1 MALRVLHIVTRLA
14 EGSGIAE
21 AVIGLVGATGVRPRM
36 ACDVMTYWEPGLAP
50 FVSRCLEN
58 NSAVHTV
65 EVGWRHTMWF
75 SRDWRTR
82 LDQIAPAYD
91 VLHIHGL
98 WLYPNLISA
107 YWCSRHRKPFVFSP
121 HGALLPC
128 ALVQSRWKKF
138 VFVPI
143 VRWLFKKASCV
154 HVTAK
159 SECES
164 VKQFFG
170 DDCPPVASVAE
181 GVEPPP
187 HIGLNDHHSAEHV
200 VTYLGRIS
208 PEKNVHALVDAW
220 QSLEATART
229 GWILR
234 LVGFPPKGQSR
245 FADKLARR
253 CESIPDIKVEPFCG
267 LERKWDILLE
277 SDVVVLPSL
286 TENFGIV
293 VAEALACGI
302 PVVATKGTP
311 WEELLGNSASALVHY
326 CESSL
331 VENEQKS
338 ESGSQKSGVS
348 DTHELAR
355 TGRAGWWVDISAE
368 ALAEALRQALILTD
382 AERLKLG
389 ENGKALVSKK
399 YRWPVIA
406 AEMERVYEWAEGSGT
421 QPSCVRHS

>member
-1 MALRVLHIVTRLA
+1 
-14 EGSGIAE
+14 
-21 AVIGLVGATGVRPRM
+21 
-36 ACDVMTYWEPGLAP
+36 
-50 FVSRCLEN
+50 
-58 NSAVHTV
+58 
-65 EVGWRHTMWF
+65 
-75 SRDWRTR
+75 
-82 LDQIAPAYD
+82 
-91 VLHIHGL
+91 
-98 WLYPNLISA
+98 
-107 YWCSRHRKPFVFSP
+107 
-121 HGALLPC
+121 
-128 ALVQSRWKKF
+128 
-138 VFVPI
+138 
-143 VRWLFKKASCV
+143 
-154 HVTAK
+154 
-159 SECES
+159 
-164 VKQFFG
+164 
-170 DDCPPVASVAE
+170 
-181 GVEPPP
+181 
-187 HIGLNDHHSAEHV
+187 V